1 MGRTVATWRL
11 RIEKWM
17 ERWQD
22 FRRPLSIEEKC
33 SFDRIQ
39 TAIRSHASAGGLL
52 PSADP
57 LEPIFLCVL
66 LEQQMEIDRLRQRI
80 ERMEGDE

>member
-11 RIEKWM
+11 RIEQWM

-22 FRRPLSIEEKC
+22 FRRPLSIEEKL

-39 TAIRSHASAGGLL
+39 TAIRLHASAGGLFL
-52 PSADP
+52 PQTP
-57 LEPIFLCVL
+57 
-66 LEQQMEIDRLRQRI
+66 
-80 ERMEGDE
+80 